1 MRRLISAISLI
12 AALPLSAQT
21 YSITHNYNVGGEGG
35 WDYVIPDAPNHRLF
49 IARSP
54 AAATLSQNKMSS
66 AVSRSISI
74 SDQR

>member
-49 IARSP
+49 IAR
-54 AAATLSQNKMSS
+54 QNRVLVVDMLR
-66 AVSRSISI
+66 AVIEEYYFVGTTTN
-74 SDQR
+74 